1 MRNPMQ
7 ILNLRPIVRRAAV
20 VLGCLSALSFGACN
34 SFLEPKPTDVL
45 APENFYQSAADAVS
59 AVNSVYGQTQWVYFF
74 YWYQSDIASDDIF
87 ASPNF
92 GTDGHQLASYT
103 FDPTLWSIDNLWS
116 NAYITINRAN
126 IVLDRVPPI
135 VMDTVQRNRV
145 LGEAHYLRAL
155 MNFELVR
162 MFGDVPLIQHEAKT
176 VADAQIARSPAAD
189 VYALIVSDL
198 QAAIPTLPASYSGAD
213 LGRATSGAATAL
225 LAKAYLNQKDY
236 PNAAKYAGQV
246 ITSGRY
252 SLNAQWLDNFRIA
265 REFVSPESIFEINYG
280 APEQT
285 AGVVGSVHSL
295 FSLPSGF
302 PGGDAYGLMQVNP
315 QLIALYA
322 ANDQR
327 GNRATY
333 MTSPYTDALGRTAT
347 WGVPNGA
354 AFHKWL
360 DETNTKDM
368 TARSW
373 QQQPNNWI
381 IQRYADVLLIYA
393 EAVTAGGA
401 ATAGSAEAALNQ
413 VRARAGIP
421 TVIGLPAAALSDS
434 IRVER
439 RREFAFEGQRWF
451 DLSRWGVLDATIRAK
466 TTQMQTLQ
474 PGETTVHGVTSNL
487 FPIPTNQRNNNP
499 LLTQNTGW

>member
-1 MRNPMQ
+1 M
-7 ILNLRPIVRRAAV
+7 LNLDLGPAARRAAAL
-20 VLGCLSALSFGACN
+20 LGCLSALSLGACD
-34 SFLEPKPTDVL
+34 SFLAPKPTDVL

-59 AVNSVYGQTQWVYFF
+59 AVNSVYGQTQWTYFY
-74 YWYQSDIASDDIF
+74 YWYQSDVASDDIF
-87 ASPNF
+87 ASSNF
-92 GTDGHQLASYT
+92 GTDGHQLASYS
-103 FDPTLWSIDNLWS
+103 FDPTLWSLDNVWS

-162 MFGDVPLIQHEAKT
+162 MFGDIPLIEHEAKS
-176 VADAQIARSPAAD
+176 VADAQVARAPATQ
-189 VYALIVSDL
+189 VYGLIVSDL
-198 QAAIPTLPASYSGAD
+198 QAAATTLPASYSGSD
-213 LGRATSGAATAL
+213 LGRATSGAAAAL
-225 LAKAYLNQKDY
+225 LAKVYLNQKDY
-236 PNAAKYAGQV
+236 ANAARYAGQV
-246 ITSGRY
+246 MASHRY
-252 SLNAQWLDNFRIA
+252 SLNTQWLDNFRIS
-265 REFVSPESIFEINYG
+265 REFTNPESIFEINYG

-285 AGVVGSVHSL
+285 AGVVGSVQLL
-295 FSLPSGF
+295 FSLPAGF

-322 ANDQR
+322 TADQR
-327 GNRATY
+327 GNGATY
-333 MTSPYTDALGRTAT
+333 MTSPYTDATGRTAT

-360 DETNTKDM
+360 DETNSKDM

-393 EAVTAGGA
+393 EAVNAGGP
-401 ATAGSAEAALNQ
+401 ATAGSAEAALNE
-413 VRARAGIP
+413 VRSRAGIA
-421 TVIGLPAAALSDS
+421 TVSALSSAALTDS

-451 DLSRWGVLDATIRAK
+451 DLSRWGVLDATVRAK
-466 TTQMQTLQ
+466 TTQMQALF
-474 PGETTVHGVTSNL
+474 PGETTVHGAPSSL
-487 FPIPTNQRNNNP
+487 FPIPSGQLNNNR
-499 LLTQNTGW
+499 LLTQNPGW